1 MPVARSNVAG
11 PPYALGRHPDR
22 LLGCR
27 PAFECPR
34 LGVAI
39 HGVGRESLKGDD
51 SASARW
57 ARGRSWLEAS
67 FNPTTDCV
75 WTRGAGCEHGHR
87 SAFEVHDSPQWSRVI
102 RRVVVS
108 LHQVVPTASPYI
120 PNPSSVHTFAV
131 ESFYARASTP
141 SPPSSCPRG
150 PRPLACPEYTA
161 SWDPLDPL
169 ARNWSLTAG
178 IRIDQANWPYL
189 CTVCLVDD

>member
-150 PRPLACPEYTA
+150 PRPSRMSRVHCFMGPFRPSSTQLEPYRGHTNRPSELAV
-161 SWDPLDPL
+161 PLHRLP
-169 ARNWSLTAG
+169 G
-178 IRIDQANWPYL
+178 G
-189 CTVCLVDD
+189 